1 MSRLGT
7 HTSISAAH
15 CGLLCLSDL
24 RGTSDRHCGTGLVR
38 RPLIRASDS
47 FRRNRRCTDA
57 SEGRG
62 NGLFLAVEAVVAFTA
77 GAAVATVAAAWK
89 AGAMVAGVAVEAG
102 VAGVAVEAAVANDR
116 SSDDT
121 LLPIGA
127 GRPGVA
133 AAAVEAAVATACA
146 SATRALYSTARL
158 DEAPW
163 LPRYHDDGF
172 QLVVEYRLIF
182 HASARRDVGG
192 DNWEV
197 QESNPKREGGVSK
210 MNGLYIAYSQPR
222 KKVGGWCSR
231 ETHRSHT
238 LILPLCVCVLKT
250 QQRTLIGPDHRQD
263 EQAECTIVPHSR
275 AAAPTSCDVK
285 VGDGPLVNP
294 SVRTSV
300 GRSCATFIRST
311 F

>member
-102 VAGVAVEAAVANDR
+102 VA
-116 SSDDT
+116 
-121 LLPIGA
+121 
-127 GRPGVA
+127 
-133 AAAVEAAVATACA
+133 
-146 SATRALYSTARL
+146 
-158 DEAPW
+158 
-163 LPRYHDDGF
+163 
-172 QLVVEYRLIF
+172 
-182 HASARRDVGG
+182 
-192 DNWEV
+192 
-197 QESNPKREGGVSK
+197 
-210 MNGLYIAYSQPR
+210 
-222 KKVGGWCSR
+222 
-231 ETHRSHT
+231 
-238 LILPLCVCVLKT
+238 
-250 QQRTLIGPDHRQD
+250 
-263 EQAECTIVPHSR
+263 
-275 AAAPTSCDVK
+275 
-285 VGDGPLVNP
+285 
-294 SVRTSV
+294 
-300 GRSCATFIRST
+300 
-311 F
+311 